1 MNNKRAKFGSRFGVI
16 AAVGGS
22 VVGLGNIWRFPYLCG
37 ENGGAAFLIVYIAIS
52 FMIAI
57 PIMLS
62 EFAIGRSSRSNPM
75 HAYSS
80 LSKKRSWGLAGL
92 LGIATSIV
100 ILSFYS
106 VIAGWALEFLRESI
120 ADNFG
125 GSSPEAIK
133 SNLNTFINSGWRPL
147 VWTLVFV
154 IATGA
159 VVLGG
164 VEKGI
169 ERINKILMPLLFLIL
184 IGLVINSTTLS
195 GFSDG
200 VSFLFSPDF
209 SKINGTV
216 ILKALGQAFF
226 SLSLG
231 MGSMIIYGS
240 YIKRQERT
248 MKLAATVSVT
258 DVTVAV
264 LSGLAIFPAVFSFGI
279 NPTSGPELIFLTLPN
294 VFQQIPGGYFVSI
307 IFFFLVF
314 IAAITSSVSMMEV
327 LTSYISE
334 EMKIKRWVSTLMSVS
349 LIFILGSLCAL
360 SQMDNSPLTIGGK
373 SLFDVFD
380 NFSATIMLPL
390 GGLLSV
396 IFCGWVMD
404 KMVYKNELT
413 NHGSYGLKLYPV
425 IRFIVKFIAPVVISL
440 LFMSLLGFI

>member
-1 MNNKRAKFGSRFGVI
+1 
-16 AAVGGS
+16 
-22 VVGLGNIWRFPYLCG
+22 
-37 ENGGAAFLIVYIAIS
+37 
-52 FMIAI
+52 
-57 PIMLS
+57 
-62 EFAIGRSSRSNPM
+62 
-75 HAYSS
+75 
-80 LSKKRSWGLAGL
+80 
-92 LGIATSIV
+92 
-100 ILSFYS
+100 
-106 VIAGWALEFLRESI
+106 
-120 ADNFG
+120 
-125 GSSPEAIK
+125 
-133 SNLNTFINSGWRPL
+133 
-147 VWTLVFV
+147 
-154 IATGA
+154 
-159 VVLGG
+159 
-164 VEKGI
+164 
-169 ERINKILMPLLFLIL
+169 
-184 IGLVINSTTLS
+184 
-195 GFSDG
+195 
-200 VSFLFSPDF
+200 
-209 SKINGTV
+209 
-216 ILKALGQAFF
+216 
-226 SLSLG
+226 
-231 MGSMIIYGS
+231 
-240 YIKRQERT
+240 

>member
-1 MNNKRAKFGSRFGVI
+1 MNNTRAKFGSRFGVI
-16 AAVGGS
+16 AAIGGS

-52 FMIAI
+52 FLIAV

-75 HAYSS
+75 HAYVS
-80 LSKKRSWGLAGL
+80 LSKRRSWGLAGL
-92 LGIATSIV
+92 LVIATSIV

-106 VIAGWALEFLRESI
+106 VVASWALEFLRASV
-120 ADNFG
+120 ADNFA
-125 GSSPEAIK
+125 GSTPETIK

-147 VWTLVFV
+147 AWIFIFITV
-154 IATGA
+154 TGA
-159 VVLGG
+159 VIVGG

-195 GFSDG
+195 GFKEG

-216 ILKALGQAFF
+216 VLKALGQAFF

-240 YIKRQERT
+240 YIKRSERT
-248 MKLAATVSVT
+248 MRVAATVSVT
-258 DVTVAV
+258 DVTVAI

-279 NPTSGPELIFLTLPN
+279 SPTSGPELIFLTLPN

-334 EMKIKRWVSTLMSVS
+334 EMKIKRWVGTLMSAI
-349 LIFILGSLCAL
+349 LIFVLGSLCSL
-360 SQMDNSPLTIGGK
+360 SETSNSPLAIGGK

-380 NFSATIMLPL
+380 NFSATVMLPL

-396 IFCGWVMD
+396 VFCGWVMD
-404 KMVYKNELT
+404 KVVYKNELT
-413 NHGSYGLKLYPV
+413 NHGNYGLKIYPI

-440 LFMSLLGFI
+440 LFLSLLGFI

>member
-279 NPTSGPELIFLTLPN
+279 NPTSGPELI
-294 VFQQIPGGYFVSI
+294 
-307 IFFFLVF
+307 
-314 IAAITSSVSMMEV
+314 
-327 LTSYISE
+327 
-334 EMKIKRWVSTLMSVS
+334 
-349 LIFILGSLCAL
+349 
-360 SQMDNSPLTIGGK
+360 
-373 SLFDVFD
+373 
-380 NFSATIMLPL
+380 
-390 GGLLSV
+390 
-396 IFCGWVMD
+396 
-404 KMVYKNELT
+404 
-413 NHGSYGLKLYPV
+413 
-425 IRFIVKFIAPVVISL
+425 
-440 LFMSLLGFI
+440 